1 MVETWKLL
9 VGGAVVVLTF
19 GVVATGLNVD
29 LSPPVVAGLLIFA
42 VAIVAINYVLFKR
55 SYRVGQRLGGDEEK
69 D

>member
-19 GVVATGLNVD
+19 GVVATALNVD

-42 VAIVAINYVLFKR
+42 VAIVAINYVIFKR
-55 SYRVGQRLGGDEEK
+55 SYRAGRKLGGDEER
-69 D
+69 